1 MAKFI
6 EAFYYGNLEPQ
17 VRSIKQNREIR
28 KHMEILSTNEDK
40 LTEALTD
47 KNKDMFLDYVNVW
60 SIVNGEST
68 LDSFITGF
76 RLGANF
82 TFEAFVDDDVPFESL
97 LKD

>member
-6 EAFYYGNLEPQ
+6 ESFYYGNLEPQ
-17 VRSIKQNREIR
+17 ARSIKQNQEIR
-28 KHMEILSTNEDK
+28 KQMEILSTNEDK

-47 KNKDMFLDYVNVW
+47 KNKDMFLDYANAW

-76 RLGANF
+76 RLGAKF
-82 TFEAFVDDDVPFESL
+82 TFEAFVDDDTPFEIY
-97 LKD
+97 

>member
-17 VRSIKQNREIR
+17 ERSIKQNQEIR
-28 KHMEILSTNEDK
+28 KQMEILSTNEDK

-47 KNKDMFLDYVNVW
+47 KNKDMFLDYANAW

-76 RLGANF
+76 RLGAKF
-82 TFEAFVDDDVPFESL
+82 TFEAFVDDDTPFEIY
-97 LKD
+97 